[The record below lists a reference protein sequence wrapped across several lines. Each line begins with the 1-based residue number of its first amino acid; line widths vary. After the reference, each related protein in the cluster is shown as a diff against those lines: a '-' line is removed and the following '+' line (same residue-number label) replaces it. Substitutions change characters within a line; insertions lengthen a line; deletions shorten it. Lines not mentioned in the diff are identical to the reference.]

1 MASLPTIGGSVLL
14 KMEKQVVWQMHY
26 LCVMAWVQWNVW
38 KTWNA
43 GTAETAGTSGIWE
56 LEAAIQKL
64 GVCAS
69 MTATLSHWI
78 LSNC

>member
-14 KMEKQVVWQMHY
+14 KMEKKWCGICTTFVLWLGFSGMY
-26 LCVMAWVQWNVW
+26 G

-43 GTAETAGTSGIWE
+43 GTAETVGTSGIWE